1 MQWVVR
7 CLKGSKLRKWNLEL
21 GKKRK
26 IIHWAYF
33 ADGCLHFTTSKV
45 FFPFFSFLCPLGSKK
60 NAWIWH
66 VENKGCSIPII
77 MRPLLDGL
85 QLCYSPL
92 QKPSRIGQ
100 KLMHKKMHFMM
111 PFLGVCFSEEEKN
124 NKCIEPALATER
136 FFLLCNAHLNWNWK
150 SGYGINT
157 FDVLYVCQSKDVFCW
172 SIL

>member
-1 MQWVVR
+1 MR
-7 CLKGSKLRKWNLEL
+7 MGRTMFKGNQIEKMEFGAWEKKENNPL
-21 GKKRK
+21 G
-26 IIHWAYF
+26 
-33 ADGCLHFTTSKV
+33 V
-45 FFPFFSFLCPLGSKK
+45 FRRWLPPFYHRQSFSLLLFLCPLGSKK

-136 FFLLCNAHLNWNWK
+136 FFLLCNAHSNWNWK
-150 SGYGINT
+150 TGY
-157 FDVLYVCQSKDVFCW
+157 KDICHALCV
-172 SIL
+172 SSE